1 MARPMALRKSSRGIE
16 MDISTIGRN
25 LEEKEYESRD
35 HLK

>member
-1 MARPMALRKSSRGIE
+1 MARPMALKKSSSGIVT
-16 MDISTIGRN
+16 DISTIGRN